1 MVDLK
6 EQETE
11 LRLFLQ
17 SVEEQIEKF
26 NRLKEMF
33 AEKRDSIREAMQ
45 QHNFSLV
52 PVKISTE
59 QCEDVLAEIEQHLL
73 ELNKL
78 KNYLGVKLKQIIEEE
93 QLLESLKKKFGDT
106 LEIDEAEHGFEIKY
120 FDSEAKNAFEELQ
133 KSKEKIS
140 HIKSTLRKI
149 EEREAEE
156 QAE

>member
-120 FDSEAKNAFEELQ
+120 FDSEAKQAFEELQ

-149 EEREAEE
+149 EKREAEE